1 MFFKKMAV
9 APIEEP
15 KNDVL
20 KCGQCKDCAA
30 GKGNLYCKQSLR
42 EVQKGER
49 KSVLTVTNDT
59 ECYYIK

>member
-1 MFFKKMAV
+1 MFFKKKAV
-9 APIEEP
+9 APIEES
-15 KNDVL
+15 KNDIL

-30 GKGNLYCKQSLR
+30 GKGILYCKQSLR

-49 KSVLTVTNDT
+49 EAILTVTNDT

>member
-1 MFFKKMAV
+1 MFFKKKAV
-9 APIEEP
+9 APIEES

-20 KCGQCKDCAA
+20 RCRQCKDCAA
-30 GKGNLYCKQSLR
+30 GKGNLYCKKSLR

-59 ECYYIK
+59 ECHYIR